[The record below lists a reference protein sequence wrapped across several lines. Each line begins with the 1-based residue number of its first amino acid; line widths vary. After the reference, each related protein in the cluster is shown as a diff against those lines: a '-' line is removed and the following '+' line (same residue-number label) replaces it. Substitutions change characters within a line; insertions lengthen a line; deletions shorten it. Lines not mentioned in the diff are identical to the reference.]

1 MKFNIGGF
9 THKGTAKFVMNEDQI
24 LINRTKVDEGELF
37 LNDQDFC
44 YCFVSDGVGG
54 IQGGVFASS
63 FLLLMLRDI
72 AEDKYGEINQKLYT
86 INDELIRQ
94 ASVSSSLTG
103 CACTLSG
110 IIASKNFVEF
120 YHVGDSEIWL
130 LRDDMLI
137 KITKDEVLEQDDTQS
152 PITNYF
158 GGKESKLKINTDW
171 NKPEIL
177 ANDIFLICTD
187 GLFKSLDVK
196 LVKPILASDKSV
208 EEKVLKLKENCLAMG
223 ADDNVSAVV
232 VQCLNDVEMNE

>member
-9 THKGTAKFVMNEDQI
+9 THKGTRKYVLNEDQI

-37 LNDQDFC
+37 IYNQDLC

-72 AEDKYGEINQKLYT
+72 SEDQFSEINQKLYT
-86 INDELIRQ
+86 INGELINQ
-94 ASVSSSLTG
+94 ASNSSSLIG

-110 IIASKNFVEF
+110 IIANKDFVEF

-130 LRDDMLI
+130 LRDDMFM
-137 KITKDEVLEQDDTQS
+137 KITKDEVVDVDNTQS

-158 GGKESKLKINTDW
+158 GGKESKLKINNDW

-177 ANDIFLICTD
+177 ENDIFLICSD

-196 LVKPILASDKSV
+196 LVKPILASDKNV
-208 EEKVLKLKENCLAMG
+208 EEKVLKLKENCLTHG
-223 ADDNVSAVV
+223 SEDNVSAVV
-232 VQCLNDVEMNE
+232 VECLNA